1 MAKFITALG
10 LLLTATA
17 ASADCW
23 SQAEHHFSIE
33 ARLLQA
39 IALTE
44 SNMNPRATGKNKNG
58 SRDIGLMQINS
69 HHLPRLKTLGI
80 DEQRLYNDSCLSVM
94 VGASVL
100 SDMMKRYGYS
110 WEAVGAY
117 NAGTGAGRK
126 HLRMRYAQRVWHR
139 YKSLEGRAV
148 GAHAKPLRSPVRAS
162 RIKTPKDAEERVN
175 S

>member
-1 MAKFITALG
+1 MYIAKYVISLFLLFTAG
-10 LLLTATA
+10 E
-17 ASADCW
+17 ASANCW
-23 SQAEHHFSIE
+23 VQAERHFSIE

-44 SNMNPRATGKNKNG
+44 SNMNPLATGKNNNG
-58 SRDIGLMQINS
+58 TKDIGLMQINS
-69 HHLPRLKTLGI
+69 FHLPRLKKLGI
-80 DEQRLYNDSCLSVM
+80 DEQRLYGDSCVSVM

-117 NAGTGAGRK
+117 NAGTGAERK
-126 HLRMRYAQRVWHR
+126 HLRQRYAQKVWTQ
-139 YKSLEGRAV
+139 YKKLDSKNPPAM
-148 GAHAKPLRSPVRAS
+148 AHQ
-162 RIKTPKDAEERVN
+162 VN